1 MSRIGNKEIL
11 IPAGVTI
18 IQNGQTLE
26 VTGPKGKMEYTF
38 DENVAINIHDN
49 KIKITR
55 HGDEKYQRA
64 IHNVNHISVYQVL
77 NADCMVLTQD
87 VVSHY
92 EEVLK

>member
-55 HGDEKYQRA
+55 HGDEN
-64 IHNVNHISVYQVL
+64 I
-77 NADCMVLTQD
+77 NAQSTEPVEPSFTI
-87 VVSHY
+87 
-92 EEVLK
+92 